1 MNTRLIAILRNPF
14 AALWIVVFAA
24 IVIAAPDREPTVGML
39 GRLFMAFWCASGL
52 TLASLHLFRP
62 PTARIVLDAVFTIQ
76 GRLPL
81 FGTERDAYAMS
92 DLAVRAIGIGL
103 LLITSL
109 GIYDI
114 FHG

>member
-1 MNTRLIAILRNPF
+1 MNKHPIAILRNPF
-14 AALWIVVFAA
+14 AVLWIVVFAA
-24 IVIAAPDREPTVGML
+24 IVIAAPDREPTAGIL

-52 TLASLHLFRP
+52 TLASLHLFKLT
-62 PTARIVLDAVFTIQ
+62 TARIVLDTVFTIQ

-92 DLAVRAIGIGL
+92 DPAVRAIGVGL

-114 FHG
+114 FRG